1 MPSRMEIEGS
11 GTVLEVP
18 VVGLIVTDAP
28 LPMLNVSTTMLLA
41 VRLPLSTS
49 SPNNTE
55 CGPAERL
62 PHASSARRTFR
73 HRPRTSATVCSVFL
87 RPSDPARSAPGA
99 GQPAPVASRP
109 PLYTSVPLTHVH
121 HRPPPSAASRPPT
134 STVVR
139 QRVRYRT
146 FEIGYIL
153 ATLGPEIGVRN
164 GLIRPRKKPRNSLR
178 GYKLEKAEGTGL
190 EPATPFGAPHFQ
202 CGQIFVHHR
211 PLCPISYAVAYFGR
225 RPVSTNVHGLRLCLP
240 SWLQI
245 GYTHPR
251 AVI

>member
-1 MPSRMEIEGS
+1 MALRFAL
-11 GTVLEVP
+11 V
-18 VVGLIVTDAP
+18 VVGVVRRP
-28 LPMLNVSTTMLLA
+28 LPSVGQQAEGTHAQQDGDRGFGNGIGSAGRWADRDRRTAPDAQRIHDNALA

-62 PHASSARRTFR
+62 PHASNARRTFR
-73 HRPRTSATVCSVFL
+73 HRPRTSTTVFSVFL

-109 PLYTSVPLTHVH
+109 PLYTSIPLAHVH
-121 HRPPPSAASRPPT
+121 HRPPLSAASRPPT

-153 ATLGPEIGVRN
+153 ATLGPEMGLRN

-178 GYKLEKAEGTGL
+178 GYELEKAEGTGL

-202 CGQIFVHHR
+202 CGR
-211 PLCPISYAVAYFGR
+211 
-225 RPVSTNVHGLRLCLP
+225 
-240 SWLQI
+240 
-245 GYTHPR
+245 
-251 AVI
+251 